1 MQHSF
6 EEDLR
11 AHAPLPESGVASRTI
26 LNTPELRLVQ
36 FVFAPGRGLQPH
48 AAPGPITLYFIQGQA
63 VVQAGEE
70 TVRVRERSLVTMP
83 AGMTHAIT
91 AESEVVM
98 LLTLVKSPATSDG
111 A

>member
-1 MQHSF
+1 MQHTF

-26 LNTPELRLVQ
+26 HNTREMRIVQ

-48 AAPGPITLYFIQGQA
+48 AAPGPITLYFVRGEA
-63 VVQAGEE
+63 RVQAGEE
-70 TVRVRERSLVTMP
+70 MVRVTEGSLVTMP

-98 LLTLVKSPATSDG
+98 LLTLVKSPAALG
-111 A
+111 G